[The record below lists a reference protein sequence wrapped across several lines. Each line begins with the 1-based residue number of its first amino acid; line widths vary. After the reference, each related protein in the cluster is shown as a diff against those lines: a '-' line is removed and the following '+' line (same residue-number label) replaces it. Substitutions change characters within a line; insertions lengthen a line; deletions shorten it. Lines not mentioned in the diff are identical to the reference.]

1 LPSLP
6 AGQLVKS
13 AATSGQAKGAVS
25 SFADNVLMK
34 EQFVKLEELDVPYWA
49 YWLSTCGYSS
59 HV

>member
-1 LPSLP
+1 M
-6 AGQLVKS
+6 KS